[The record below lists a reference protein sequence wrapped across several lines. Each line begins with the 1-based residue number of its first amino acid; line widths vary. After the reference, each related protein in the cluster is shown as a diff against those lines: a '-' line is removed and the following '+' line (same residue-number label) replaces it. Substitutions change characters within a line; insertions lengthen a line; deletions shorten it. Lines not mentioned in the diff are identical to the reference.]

1 MIFFYDTNM
10 VYYGLGFDYVYFNVV
25 SVSTSTGGGGT
36 VGAYRTLMGV
46 GA

>member
-1 MIFFYDTNM
+1 M

-25 SVSTSTGGGGT
+25 SVSTSTGGGGGT